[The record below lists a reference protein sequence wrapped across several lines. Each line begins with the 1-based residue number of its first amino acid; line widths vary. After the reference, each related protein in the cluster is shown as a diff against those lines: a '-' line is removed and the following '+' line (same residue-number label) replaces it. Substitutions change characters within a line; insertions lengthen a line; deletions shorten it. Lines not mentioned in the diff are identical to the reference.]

1 MNDATSRLD
10 ARADSL
16 LESTSVLLRDLV
28 ELRRK
33 HGLTQADVAERMGV
47 SQPSV
52 AKFERYDANPTQTT
66 IQRYAMAVG
75 ARISMQVID
84 DCEEEQLSADR
95 FSQVVNVNALGTW
108 SRGLEVSPKA
118 YSAEYQVTRG

>member
-10 ARADSL
+10 TRADSL

-28 ELRRK
+28 KLRRK